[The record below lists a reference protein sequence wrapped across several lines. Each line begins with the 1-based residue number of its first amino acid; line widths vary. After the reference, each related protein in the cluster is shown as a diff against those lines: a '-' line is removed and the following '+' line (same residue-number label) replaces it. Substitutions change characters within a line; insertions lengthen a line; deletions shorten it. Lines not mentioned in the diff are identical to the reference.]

1 MKGPTSSKY
10 YTISE
15 MSDILGISRKTVANK
30 LSKLKLPKQKTTENG
45 IYKRNALFSEEQ
57 LQVLKGLQVS
67 KVLRYDHLVERY
79 KNSTVITYYIY
90 ESKMNTM
97 DKEFILNVDYTIEEG
112 RVVFSKDYLTKRGS
126 CCGNEC
132 DNCPYTKQF
141 KGNTELKET

>member
-1 MKGPTSSKY
+1 M
-10 YTISE
+10 SE
-15 MSDILGISRKTVANK
+15 ILGISEKAVRNKILKLRLSKRKTKYRKALYSDDQLDVIRGDQASTG
-30 LSKLKLPKQKTTENG
+30 LM
-45 IYKRNALFSEEQ
+45 YK
-57 LQVLKGLQVS
+57 
-67 KVLRYDHLVERY
+67 YLVDKY
-79 KNSTVITYYIY
+79 NSTPVVTYYIY